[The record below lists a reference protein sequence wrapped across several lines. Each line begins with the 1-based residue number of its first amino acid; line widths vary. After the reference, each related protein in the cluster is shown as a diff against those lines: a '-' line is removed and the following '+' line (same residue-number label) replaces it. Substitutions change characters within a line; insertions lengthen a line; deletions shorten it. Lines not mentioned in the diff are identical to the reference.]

1 MVSLFTLKDAVVD
14 VGKRLYERG
23 MLVSTEGNISVR
35 LDDTRI
41 MVTPSCFAKWRLS
54 PEDMVIVDVS
64 GNHLEGKNRASS
76 ELLMHLFVYDNRP
89 EIAAC
94 VHSHPPFAT
103 SFAVAGIPLADNIL
117 PEIILLIGNIP
128 LTEYASPGTEA
139 VPKSLEPHI
148 ESCNAFLL
156 RNHGLLTVGRTL
168 DEAFNH
174 HEMVEHLAR
183 VMWLARQLGNV
194 EAIPSKEIKRLKKMR
209 LNFDENHDNKS

>member
-1 MVSLFTLKDAVVD
+1 MVSPFTLKKAIVD

-41 MVTPSCFAKWRLS
+41 MVTPSGLTKGRLS

-64 GNHLEGKNRASS
+64 GKYLEGKNRASS
-76 ELLMHLFVYDNRP
+76 ELLMHLFIYKNRP
-89 EIAAC
+89 EITAC

-103 SFAVAGIPLADNIL
+103 SFSVAGIPLVDDIL
-117 PEIILLIGNIP
+117 PEVILLIGNIP
-128 LTEYASPGTEA
+128 LTEYAPPGTKA
-139 VPKSLEPHI
+139 VPKSLEPYI

-174 HEMVEHLAR
+174 HEIVEHFAH
-183 VMWLARQLGNV
+183 VMWLAHQLGNV
-194 EAIPSKEIKRLKKMR
+194 EAIPSEEIKRLKKMR
-209 LNFDENHDNKS
+209 LDLDENHDNKS